1 MHTTVQDFLDVVD
14 TKYNYIFE
22 EEVINEIPSYYFMV
36 TLGLRNGSVITKEIQ
51 KPEENARDDEEY
63 FEENVPREYRV

>member
-22 EEVINEIPSYYFMV
+22 GEVINDIPNYYIMITF
-36 TLGLRNGSVITKEIQ
+36 GLRNGSIITKEIK
-51 KPEENARDDEEY
+51 KPEENVRDDEEY
-63 FEENVPREYRV
+63 FEEDVPREYCV